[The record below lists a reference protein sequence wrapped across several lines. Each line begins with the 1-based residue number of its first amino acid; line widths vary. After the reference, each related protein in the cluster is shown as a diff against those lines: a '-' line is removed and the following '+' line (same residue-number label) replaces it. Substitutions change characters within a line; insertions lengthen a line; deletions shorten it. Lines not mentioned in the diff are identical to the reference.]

1 MLIPHFYESMFTFFR
16 FIISDS
22 PSPPNPLFRAYILI
36 CHYLFIYRSFDNKG
50 RMWNLFDLIM
60 YVCMRVLYVIMCEIR
75 VCVYTYSIQYS
86 FVCICIDDTYL
97 TWLKIRSLPKDVS
110 KFLMRWATLTLLD
123 GSERGNLIRY
133 DATEEW
139 EETETNHY
147 VRIWI
152 LSEFC
157 HLPTRQIPPPFPPLF
172 SFFLLSLMW
181 YAYAHNDD
189 GRTRWRG
196 HVGTFNHPSLSIS

>member
-1 MLIPHFYESMFTFFR
+1 MKS
-16 FIISDS
+16 
-22 PSPPNPLFRAYILI
+22 
-36 CHYLFIYRSFDNKG
+36 
-50 RMWNLFDLIM
+50 
-60 YVCMRVLYVIMCEIR
+60 

-86 FVCICIDDTYL
+86 FICICIDDTYL

-157 HLPTRQIPPPFPPLF
+157 HLPPLLDKYPPLF
-172 SFFLLSLMW
+172 SSFFPLCGMHMLTMTTDGRDDGATSELLITLRFLYLKISLSLSL
-181 YAYAHNDD
+181 
-189 GRTRWRG
+189 
-196 HVGTFNHPSLSIS
+196 TFNLELV